1 MAGTLY
7 IVASPIG
14 NLEDITLRALRV
26 LKEVDLIAAE
36 DTRHTKKLLVH
47 YGIPTPLTSYHQH
60 NEKARSASLVHRLSS
75 GCRIALIS
83 DAGTPILSDP
93 GFLLVQAAIRAGIS
107 VIPIPGPSALTTVLV
122 ASGLPT
128 DRFAFEGFL
137 PARKSQRRKKLR
149 GLQEEK
155 RTLVFYEVPHRVKES
170 LQDLLEVLGEREM
183 VLGREM
189 TKLHEEFIRGSVSEL
204 AAQAKVKEWR
214 GEMTLVVEGKKDRD
228 SDIDRERERE
238 RGLKTEIKKLR
249 KEGMRVKEIA
259 ELLGERFSLSKREV
273 YRMVLE
279 GEGRKESQA

>member
-1 MAGTLY
+1 MSSGTLY

-47 YGIPTPLTSYHQH
+47 YGIVTPLTSYHQH
-60 NEKARSASLVHRLSS
+60 NEKAKSASLVHRLSS

-107 VIPIPGPSALTTVLV
+107 VIPIPGPSALTTALG

-137 PARKSQRRKKLR
+137 PARKAERRERLR

-204 AAQAKVKEWR
+204 AAQAKFRQWR
-214 GEMTLVVEGKKDRD
+214 GEMTLVVRGAVGDRVSKRDRD
-228 SDIDRERERE
+228 IVLR
-238 RGLKTEIKKLR
+238 TEIKKLR

-259 ELLGERFSLSKREV
+259 ELLGERFSLPKREV
-273 YRMVLE
+273 YRLVLDE
-279 GEGRKESQA
+279 AKNQPIS